1 MADSFLSPG
10 GNYAAVA
17 EFCGVTASAG
27 GGFAD
32 ANTEFVRCV
41 DAAAAAVRTKCGPV
55 KVETG
60 LVFVVKS
67 ATYAAVLPFRVA
79 AIASVLAAD
88 GSALDAATFTPDGYL
103 VERTDGSTVPA
114 CTITYSSGW
123 PLAEV
128 PGDLT
133 AAGFVLARHL
143 WRAQLGNQRTGTGDQ
158 AGAAWLWP
166 RAASSM
172 AEAYFLP
179 PMGFA

>member
-1 MADSFLSPG
+1 VADSFLSPG

-60 LVFVVKS
+60 LTFVVKS

-79 AIASVLAAD
+79 AIASVLNDLNYIANRNERGLPRGVFSNFFRLAD
-88 GSALDAATFTPDGYL
+88 
-103 VERTDGSTVPA
+103 E
-114 CTITYSSGW
+114 I
-123 PLAEV
+123 
-128 PGDLT
+128 
-133 AAGFVLARHL
+133 
-143 WRAQLGNQRTGTGDQ
+143 GTGQ
-158 AGAAWLWP
+158 LNLFEP
-166 RAASSM
+166 
-172 AEAYFLP
+172 
-179 PMGFA
+179 